1 MFCTSKTGSRRLKNT
16 ALPTIFCQGQY
27 RAPNDCSTS
36 QIQTEHCY
44 NHVPLGTFKRKD
56 KDTFYSLQRTVM
68 TNIFII
74 YHSGT
79 IRTLEKYIYVPE
91 IITFQ
96 RI

>member
-1 MFCTSKTGSRRLKNT
+1 
-16 ALPTIFCQGQY
+16 
-27 RAPNDCSTS
+27 
-36 QIQTEHCY
+36 
-44 NHVPLGTFKRKD
+44 
-56 KDTFYSLQRTVM
+56 M

-96 RI
+96 RIWFGQFDNSRKEILSGGKGVQLGRSINDV